1 MVQGHLESL
10 LSEGS
15 SKNNNAEVHLWLS
28 QAGLW
33 IVLQRL
39 AALAEP
45 RLQPLEALEAILGQ
59 SLKPKLLRQLGSA
72 SIGFQA
78 TPWQHYLWSQNVD
91 MFQGFHPGNH
101 HACHGQFT
109 ILENIQ
115 NRT

>member
-1 MVQGHLESL
+1 MWSKATYIESL

-15 SKNNNAEVHLWLS
+15 SKNNTAEVHLWLS

-45 RLQPLEALEAILGQ
+45 RLQPLEAILGQ

-78 TPWQHYLWSQNVD
+78 TLWQHYLWSQNVD
-91 MFQGFHPGNH
+91 MFQGFPGNH

-109 ILENIQ
+109 I
-115 NRT
+115 